1 MDKTF
6 TKQDIMLGIVVV
18 TYNSADVIENCLNSL
33 AEAGFSNIRVLI
45 CDNASPDDTI
55 DRINS
60 WSRDR
65 GILTHEWRFEGDEQ
79 PEFKDLNEVTIL
91 HTGANRGYAGGVNAG
106 LSLLSK
112 FPEITHF
119 WILNP
124 DTEVDPNCPSAFA
137 DAIASVGRFG
147 LMGGRV
153 QYRDEP
159 GLVQSDGGQVSH
171 WFGVCRNVNQGI
183 ASNAAAVPDPSELDF
198 ISGACLVASR
208 QFFERVGPMRE
219 DYFLYYEEV
228 DWAFRRGDLPLV
240 TCKDALV
247 HHLGGTSIGSGAF
260 NRRASAFSNY
270 FNYRSRL
277 RFVARFF
284 PLRLPFAYIYSI
296 SKVFQLLML
305 FAVEEAYATFCGMH
319 QLPPPKTVSSRL
331 SSDALTRISGNLKKK
346 TSNSREV

>member
-1 MDKTF
+1 MDKNF
-6 TKQDIMLGIVVV
+6 TRLDIMFGIVIV
-18 TYNSADVIENCLNSL
+18 TYNSADVIKNCLNSL

-55 DRINS
+55 DRIHS

-65 GILTHEWRFEGDEQ
+65 GILIHEWCLEGDKW
-79 PEFKDLNEVTIL
+79 PEFNDINEVTIL

-106 LSLLSK
+106 LSMLSK
-112 FPEITHF
+112 FPQITHF

-137 DAIASVGRFG
+137 AAIASAGRFG

-153 QYRDEP
+153 QYRDEL
-159 GLVQSDGGQVSH
+159 GLVQSDGGQVSR
-171 WFGVCRNVNQGI
+171 WFGVCRNINQGI
-183 ASNAAAVPDPSELDF
+183 SPSTATAPDPSELDF

-208 QFFERVGPMRE
+208 HFFERVGPMRE

-247 HHLGGTSIGSGAF
+247 HHLGGTAIGSGAF

-284 PLRLPFAYIYSI
+284 PLRLPFSYLYSI
-296 SKVFQLLML
+296 SKVFQLLLL
-305 FAVEEAYATFCGMH
+305 FAVEEAYAIFCGLH
-319 QLPPPKTVSSRL
+319 QLHPPKTVSSRL
-331 SSDALTRISGNLKKK
+331 SSDALSRLSGNRKR
-346 TSNSREV
+346 SRQI